1 MTQNVRRRFTILK
14 WIPRVL
20 ILAIIGFAVYF
31 GLNYAPET
39 EKKPV
44 APPTKEAQKKT
55 VRNIE
60 YSHFDKGKLIY
71 KVTAEQ
77 VITLKSEQQQLRN
90 PEFVFY
96 DENGK
101 EMVGIKGKHCHISRD
116 FNSITVFDD
125 THVLSRDRMSVKTH
139 QIKYEA
145 RRQRFITKNK
155 AHFDWGTLEGESEGF
170 DYDIENQQLEMTA
183 NPVIRYV
190 NKNTE
195 NRRPIVMKGN
205 RGFLDRKTGFAFFE
219 GNVVITQGKDVIR
232 AHRIE
237 AAFKPGGNDLE
248 KITASKNVKIRFGRP
263 GEEPQDTTPT
273 TNKASEPSVNK
284 APPSMTNVFTTEA
297 STGKDLEAQYVE
309 LYFYPDGSTI
319 RSFHSTGDC
328 TLFLHTFNNRNKP
341 IEDRIIKGDTFDAT
355 FDQNGDME
363 QFKAAE
369 KVSVKLQPLGNPRKQ
384 QPAADQIIYCK
395 FLDAMFVSQTGEVK
409 EIQFNKEFKHVQGSR
424 TVSSDKAVYVGKLK
438 KTDLTGKPEIRDAS
452 FRITSDSMELLEE
465 NSGILAHGSVK
476 SEFVRSEGKT
486 PMTFP
491 FSSPSN
497 QPVYISSDEMNWD
510 SQKSEATY
518 SKKAKLW
525 QEKNVITADKMII
538 NDREKTLSAYDK
550 VHTIFYQGNK
560 KNSKQGEAKSAE
572 KAKAKEKPKEEGEA
586 KPEEGL
592 KDTKLFSDAGELDQG
607 PISVDAGIMNYAEK
621 DRVIHFEKD
630 VKIVTQATRINSD
643 KADFFLKEKTSEFDR
658 LFALGNV
665 SISHEGRKGTGTQAT
680 FFAKEQKLIL
690 EGNPKLSEAGKA
702 DIHGRILTLFLSDDR
717 ILIDGQEDGRATTTL
732 QMKGRPTPPPDS
744 SKNIPDA
751 ASEDRELNKKL

>member
-1 MTQNVRRRFTILK
+1 MTQNIRRRFIVLK
-14 WIPRVL
+14 WIPRIL
-20 ILAIIGFAVYF
+20 LLAIIGFAVYF
-31 GLNYAPET
+31 GLNYEPEPDEKAP
-39 EKKPV
+39 
-44 APPTKEAQKKT
+44 APSVKAVPKT
-55 VRNIE
+55 VKNLE
-60 YSHFDKGKLIY
+60 YAHFDKGKLLY
-71 KVTAEQ
+71 RVTAEQ
-77 VITLKSEQQQLRN
+77 VVTLKSEQQQLKN

-96 DENGK
+96 DENQK
-101 EMVGIKGKHCHISRD
+101 EIVGIRGKHCHISRD
-116 FNSITVFDD
+116 GSTITVFDN
-125 THVLSRDRMSVKTH
+125 THVLSKDRMSVKTH
-139 QIKYEA
+139 LIKYESK
-145 RRQRFITKNK
+145 RQRFITKNR
-155 AHFDWGTLEGESEGF
+155 AHFDWGTLEGVSDGF
-170 DYDIENQQLEMTA
+170 EYDIESEQLEMTS

-190 NKNTE
+190 NKAGG
-195 NRRPIVMKGN
+195 NRRPIVMKGE

-248 KITASKNVKIRFGRP
+248 KITAIKEVRVRFGRP
-263 GEEPQDTTPT
+263 GEEPQDSSGSPS
-273 TNKASEPSVNK
+273 NKASEPSVNK
-284 APPSMTNVFTTEA
+284 APPSMGNVFTTEA

-328 TLFLHTFNNRNKP
+328 TLFLHTYNNRNKP
-341 IEDRIIKGDTFDAT
+341 VEDRIIKGDTFDAT

-395 FLDAMFVSQTGEVK
+395 FLDASFVSQTGDVK
-409 EIQFNKEFKHVQGSR
+409 EIQFDKEFKHVQGER
-424 TVSSDKAVYVGKLK
+424 TISGDKAVYIGKLK

-465 NSGILAHGSVK
+465 NSGILAHGRVK

-497 QPVYISSDEMNWD
+497 QPVYISADDMNWD

-518 SKKAKLW
+518 TNKAKLW
-525 QEKNVITADKMII
+525 QEKNVITAGKLVI

-550 VHTIFYQGNK
+550 VHTIFYQANK
-560 KNSKQGEAKSAE
+560 KNSKQGDAKPAE
-572 KAKAKEKPKEEGEA
+572 KAKAKEKPKEEEA
-586 KPEEGL
+586 KAEDGL
-592 KDTKLFSDAGELDQG
+592 QDTKLFSDAGELDRG
-607 PISVDAGIMNYAEK
+607 PISVDASIMNYAEK

-658 LFALGNV
+658 LFALGSV

-680 FFAKEQKLIL
+680 FFANEQKLVL

-717 ILIDGQEDGRATTTL
+717 ILIDGQDDGRATTTL

-744 SKNIPDA
+744 SKKRIPDA
-751 ASEDRELNKKL
+751 ASEDRELNKNL

>member
-20 ILAIIGFAVYF
+20 ILAIIGFAIYF
-31 GLNYAPET
+31 GLNYAPDT
-39 EKKPV
+39 DKKAV
-44 APPTKEAQKKT
+44 VPPTKQPPKT
-55 VRNIE
+55 VKNLE
-60 YSHFDKGKLIY
+60 YAHFDKGKLLY
-71 KVTAEQ
+71 RVTAEQ
-77 VITLKSEQQQLRN
+77 VVTLKSEQQQLKN

-96 DENGK
+96 DENQK
-101 EMVGIKGKHCHISRD
+101 EIVGIRGNQCHISRD
-116 FNSITVFDD
+116 GSTITVFDN
-125 THVLSRDRMSVKTH
+125 THVLSKDRMSVKTH
-139 QIKYEA
+139 LIKYESK
-145 RRQRFITKNK
+145 RQRFVSKNR
-155 AHFDWGTLEGESEGF
+155 AHFDWGTLEGVSDGF
-170 DYDIENQQLEMTA
+170 EYDIENEQLEMKS

-190 NKNTE
+190 NKAGE
-195 NRRPIVMKGN
+195 NRRPIVMKGK

-219 GNVVITQGKDVIR
+219 GNVLITQGKDVIQ

-248 KITASKNVKIRFGRP
+248 KITAIKEVKVRFGRP
-263 GEEPQDTTPT
+263 GEEPQDVTDTSS
-273 TNKASEPSVNK
+273 NKASEPSVNK
-284 APPSMTNVFTTEA
+284 PPPGMGNVFTTEA

-319 RSFHSTGDC
+319 RAFHSTGNC

-341 IEDRIIKGDTFDAT
+341 VEDRIIKGDTFDAT

-363 QFKAAE
+363 QFQAAE
-369 KVSVKLQPLGNPRKQ
+369 KVSVKLQPLGSPRKQ

-395 FLDAMFVSQTGEVK
+395 FLDANFISQTGEVK
-409 EIQFNKEFKHVQGSR
+409 EIQFHKEFKHVQGNR
-424 TVSSDKAVYVGKLK
+424 TISGDKAVYIGKLK
-438 KTDLTGKPEIRDAS
+438 KTDLTGKPEIRDAN

-497 QPVYISSDEMNWD
+497 QPVYISANEMNWD

-518 SKKAKLW
+518 TNKAKLW
-525 QEKNVITADKMII
+525 QEKNVITAEKLVI
-538 NDREKTLSAYDK
+538 NDREKTLLAYDK

-560 KNSKQGEAKSAE
+560 KNSKQGDGKPADKT
-572 KAKAKEKPKEEGEA
+572 KAKEKPKEEEA
-586 KPEEGL
+586 KAEDGL
-592 KDTKLFSDAGELDQG
+592 QDTKLFSNAEELDQG
-607 PISVDAGIMNYAEK
+607 PISVDASIMNYAEK

-658 LFALGNV
+658 LFALGSV
-665 SISHEGRKGTGTQAT
+665 SISHEGRKGTGDQAT
-680 FFAKEQKLIL
+680 FFAKEQKLVL

-717 ILIDGQEDGRATTTL
+717 ILIDGQDDGRATTTL
-732 QMKGRPTPPPDS
+732 QMKGSPTPPPDS
-744 SKNIPDA
+744 SKKNIPDA
-751 ASEDRELNKKL
+751 ASEDRELNKNL

>member
-1 MTQNVRRRFTILK
+1 MTQNIRRRFIILK
-14 WIPRVL
+14 WIPRIL

-31 GLNYAPET
+31 GLNYQPDKE
-39 EKKPV
+39 EKRA
-44 APPTKEAQKKT
+44 APPAKSVPKT

-77 VITLKSEQQQLRN
+77 VVTLKTEQQKLQN
-90 PEFVFY
+90 PEFTFY
-96 DENGK
+96 DENEK
-101 EMVGIKGKHCHISRD
+101 EMVSIKGKHCHISRD

-125 THVLSRDRMSVKTH
+125 TYVLSKDRMKVKTQ

-145 RRQRFITKNK
+145 RRQRFITKNR
-155 AHFDWGTLEGESEGF
+155 AHFDWGTLQGVSDGF
-170 DYDIENQQLEMTA
+170 EYDIENQQLEMTSQ
-183 NPVIRYV
+183 PVIRYV
-190 NKNTE
+190 NKAAE
-195 NRRPIVMKGN
+195 SRRPIVMKGDT
-205 RGFLDRKTGFAFFE
+205 GFLDRKTGFAFFE

-248 KITASKNVKIRFGRP
+248 KITAIKEVRVRFGRP
-263 GEEPQDTTPT
+263 GEEPQDSSGSPS
-273 TNKASEPSVNK
+273 NKAAEPSVNK
-284 APPSMTNVFTTEA
+284 APPSMGNVFTTEA
-297 STGKDLEAQYVE
+297 STGKDLEAQYME

-328 TLFLHTFNNRNKP
+328 TLFLHTYNNRNKP
-341 IEDRIIKGDTFDAT
+341 VEDRIIKGDTFDAT

-363 QFKAAE
+363 QFQAAE

-395 FLDAMFVSQTGEVK
+395 FLDATFVSQTGDVK
-409 EIQFNKEFKHVQGSR
+409 EIQFDKDFKHVQGER
-424 TVSSDKAVYVGKLK
+424 TISGDKAVYIGKLK
-438 KTDLTGKPEIRDAS
+438 KTDLTGKPEIHDAS

-497 QPVYISSDEMNWD
+497 QPVYISADEMNWD

-518 SKKAKLW
+518 TNKAKLW
-525 QEKNVITADKMII
+525 QEKNVITAGKLVI

-550 VHTIFYQGNK
+550 VHTIFYQANK
-560 KNSKQGEAKSAE
+560 KNSKQGDAKPAD
-572 KAKAKEKPKEEGEA
+572 KAKAKEKPKKEEA
-586 KPEEGL
+586 KAEDGL
-592 KDTKLFSDAGELDQG
+592 QDTKLFSDAGELDQG
-607 PISVDAGIMNYAEK
+607 PISVDASIMNYAEK

-658 LFALGNV
+658 LFALGTV

-680 FFAKEQKLIL
+680 FFANEQKLVL

-717 ILIDGQEDGRATTTL
+717 ILIDGQDDGRATTTL

-744 SKNIPDA
+744 SKKRIPDA
-751 ASEDRELNKKL
+751 ASEDRELNKNL